1 MFMPMLTARD
11 MIPFALLVLMHALT
25 TIPSACGYAGYACA
39 VGICTSVMYMPVLSE
54 IQA

>member
-25 TIPSACGYAGYACA
+25 TIPSACGYACA